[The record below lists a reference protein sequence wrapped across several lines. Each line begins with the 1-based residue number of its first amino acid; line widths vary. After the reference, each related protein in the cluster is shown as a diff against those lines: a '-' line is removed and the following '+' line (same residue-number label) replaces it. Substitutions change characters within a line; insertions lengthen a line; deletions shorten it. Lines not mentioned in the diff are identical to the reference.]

1 MKNKL
6 ISVIGLG
13 YIGLPTAA
21 LLASQ
26 GYTVVGT
33 DISQHVV
40 DTINQ
45 GKIHIIEP
53 DLDAFVRSAV
63 IAGRLS
69 ASTVPQAGDV
79 YIICVPTP
87 FHEGGAIPQPNI
99 DYVLAATRSIA
110 PFVKPGDLVILES
123 TSPVGTTEQMQAVLS
138 EAGVKIEK
146 VYMAYCPERVLPGKI
161 MTELVENDRVVGGV
175 TPAATKAVADFYRTF
190 VRGDVL
196 ETEAKTAEMCKL
208 TENSF
213 RDVNIAFANE
223 LSLIC
228 DKEGI
233 NVWNL
238 IQLANRHPRVN
249 ILQPGAGVGGH
260 CIAVDPWFIV
270 ARDVEN
276 AKLIRTA
283 REVNNYKTE
292 WVIDKIK
299 IAAADA
305 TAISGKKPTV
315 ACMGLAFKPDIDD
328 LRESPALH
336 VAQVLKSQGYD
347 VIAIEPNI
355 NSHDSFSVVELN
367 QGLEE
372 ADVLAVLVK
381 HRQFLGPDIQQRL
394 RTKSALDFCGA
405 LNSAIFA

>member
-1 MKNKL
+1 M
-6 ISVIGLG
+6 
-13 YIGLPTAA
+13 
-21 LLASQ
+21 
-26 GYTVVGT
+26 
-33 DISQHVV
+33 
-40 DTINQ
+40 
-45 GKIHIIEP
+45 
-53 DLDAFVRSAV
+53 
-63 IAGRLS
+63 
-69 ASTVPQAGDV
+69 
-79 YIICVPTP
+79 ICVPTP

-99 DYVLAATRSIA
+99 DYVLAATSSIA
-110 PFVKPGDLVILES
+110 KYVKPGDLVILES
-123 TSPVGTTEQMQAVLS
+123 TSPVGTTEKMQAVLRD
-138 EAGVKIEK
+138 AGVNIDEIH
-146 VYMAYCPERVLPGKI
+146 MAYCPERVLPGKI
-161 MTELVENDRVVGGV
+161 MTELVENDRVVGGL

-190 VRGDVL
+190 VRGEVL
-196 ETEAKTAEMCKL
+196 ETDARTAEMCKL

-228 DKEGI
+228 DKDGI

-299 IAAADA
+299 IAAADV
-305 TAISGKKPTV
+305 TAKTGKKPTI

-336 VAQVLKSQGYD
+336 VAQALKLQGYD
-347 VIAIEPNI
+347 VIVVEPNI
-355 NSHDSFSVVELN
+355 DSHDSFSVV
-367 QGLEE
+367 GLEQALSG
-372 ADVLAVLVK
+372 ADVVAILVK
-381 HRQFLGPDIQQRL
+381 HRQFLVPSIQQQL
-394 RTKSALDFCGA
+394 GSKAALDFCGA
-405 LNSAIFA
+405 LRLA

>member
-6 ISVIGLG
+6 ISVVGLG

-33 DISQHVV
+33 DISQHAV

-45 GKIHIIEP
+45 GKIHIVEP

-63 IAGRLS
+63 TAGRLK

-79 YIICVPTP
+79 YMICVPTP
-87 FHEGGAIPQPNI
+87 FYEGGMIPQPNI

-110 PFVKPGDLVILES
+110 PLVKTGDLVILES
-123 TSPVGTTEQMQAVLS
+123 TSPVGTTEKMQAVLF
-138 EAGVKIEK
+138 EAGVKVEEIH
-146 VYMAYCPERVLPGKI
+146 MAYCPERVLPGKI
-161 MTELVENDRVVGGV
+161 MAELVENDRVVGGV
-175 TPAATKAVADFYRTF
+175 TPAATKIVADFYRTF
-190 VRGDVL
+190 VRGTVL
-196 ETEAKTAEMCKL
+196 ETDAKTAEMCKL

-223 LSLIC
+223 LSMIC

-270 ARDVEN
+270 SRDVEN
-276 AKLIRTA
+276 AKLIRAA
-283 REVNNYKTE
+283 REVNNRKTD

-299 IAAADA
+299 IAAADS
-305 TAISGKKPTV
+305 TAISGIKPTI

-336 VAQVLKSQGYD
+336 VAQALKSQGYD
-347 VIAIEPNI
+347 VIAVEPNI
-355 NSHDSFSVVELN
+355 VSHDSLSVV
-367 QGLEE
+367 GLEHALE
-372 ADVLAVLVK
+372 RADVIAVLVK
-381 HRQFLGPDIQQRL
+381 HRQFLAPCVQQKL
-394 RTKSALDFCGA
+394 DLEAALDFCGA
-405 LNSAIFA
+405 LHSA